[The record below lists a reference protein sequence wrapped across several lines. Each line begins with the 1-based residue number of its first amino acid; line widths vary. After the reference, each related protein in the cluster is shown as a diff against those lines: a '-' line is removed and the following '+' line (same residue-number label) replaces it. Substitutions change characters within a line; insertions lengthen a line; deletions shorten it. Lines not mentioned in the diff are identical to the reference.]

1 MIKSDLLYAF
11 AAVFG
16 LGAVAGFLFSILFQ
30 SYVFILALI
39 GLVSLAAKA
48 PSFIK
53 RFWPKNKD
61 H

>member
-1 MIKSDLLYAF
+1 MKKSDLLYAF
-11 AAVFG
+11 AAVFA
-16 LGAVAGFLFSILFQ
+16 LGTVAGFLLSILFQ

-53 RFWPKNKD
+53 RFWPKNKEQ
-61 H
+61 